1 MFAAGKASRGIGVRL
16 LGAGHG
22 TATVQLTVSPAMV
35 NGHAIA
41 YGGYVFML
49 AGTAFAGAC
58 NSRGVGDRGGGR

>member
-1 MFAAGKASRGIGVRL
+1 MRL

-22 TATVQLTVSPAMV
+22 TATVQLTVSPGMV